1 MLRGRLEMSHLSDE
15 VQIIYNNNIKWKW
28 KFVKLNIVVNKLNWT
43 DDQTNGIICIKYTLA
58 EYMHGWFI

>member
-43 DDQTNGIICIKYTLA
+43 DDQTNGIVWIKYKLT